1 MPSNPVNTPGRL
13 YGQRKSLMGRTYGA
27 WGTYIRDFNWVTCLV
42 GVYSGRGDGILYAGG
57 VLTGFYGS

>member
-1 MPSNPVNTPGRL
+1 MW
-13 YGQRKSLMGRTYGA
+13 RTYGA